1 MKLLLTT
8 FIASLLFSP
17 NKVIIEKWIIEKNS
31 NLSIQGRSNV
41 NSFQCD
47 VKEYLRADTILFYK
61 EDEQQQFTVKGG
73 LTINVNGFDCHQRYM
88 TGDLRKT
95 LKAQEYP
102 QLKIN
107 LLSIGNFSTT
117 NKNVKGTMAITLAG
131 ITRRMEIDYS
141 VQTANDG
148 NLHLNGSRQVLFSD
162 FGLTPPHKLAGLI
175 KVEEQINVQFQL
187 ILRACKGI

>member
-17 NKVIIEKWIIEKNS
+17 NKLTIEKWIIEKNS

-61 EDEQQQFTVKGG
+61 EDQQQQFTIKGG
-73 LTINVNGFDCHQRYM
+73 LIINVDGFDCHQRYM

-107 LLSIGNFSTT
+107 LLSIGNFTAN

-131 ITRRMEIDYS
+131 ITQRMEIDYS
-141 VQTANDG
+141 VQTSNDG

-187 ILRACKGI
+187 NLRAFKGI

>member
-1 MKLLLTT
+1 MKLIVTS
-8 FIASLLFSP
+8 FIASLLFP
-17 NKVIIEKWIIEKNS
+17 LNKVTLEKWIIEKNS

-61 EDEQQQFTVKGG
+61 DDQQQQFTVKGG
-73 LTINVNGFDCHQRYM
+73 LIINVDGFDCHQRYM

-107 LLSIGNFSTT
+107 LLSIGNFTAA

-131 ITRRMEIDYS
+131 ITQRMEIDYS
-141 VQTANDG
+141 VQTSNDG

-175 KVEEQINVQFQL
+175 KVEEQINVQFEL
-187 ILRACKGI
+187 ILRAFKGI